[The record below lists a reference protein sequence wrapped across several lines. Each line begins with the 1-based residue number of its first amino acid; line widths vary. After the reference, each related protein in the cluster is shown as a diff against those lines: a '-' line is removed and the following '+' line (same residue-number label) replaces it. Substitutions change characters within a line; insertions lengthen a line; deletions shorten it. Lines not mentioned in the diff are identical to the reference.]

1 MQIIKE
7 QNFSVIDKM
16 NMISVARDIKK
27 LDKAITITGAIIYD
41 DVDTETGEVKPV
53 GAVKT
58 TDGDIFG
65 FTSQTLISCT
75 DMIIDAFTDGVK
87 EMVIEPVTGTSNA
100 GRTFYQFKVL
110 DVKQ

>member
-7 QNFSVIDKM
+7 QNFSIIDKM

-41 DVDTETGEVKPV
+41 DVDVETGEAKPV

-87 EMVIEPVTGTSNA
+87 EMTIEPVTGTSNA
-100 GRTFYQFKVL
+100 GRTFYQFKIL

>member
-7 QNFSVIDKM
+7 ANFNMIDKM

-27 LDKAITITGAIIYD
+27 VESAFTITGAIIYD
-41 DVDTETGEVKPV
+41 DVDVETGEVKPV

-58 TDGDIFG
+58 PDGDIYG

-75 DMIIDAFTDGVK
+75 DMIIEAFGQGAK
-87 EMVIEPVTGTSNA
+87 EITIEPVTGTSNA
-100 GRTFYQFKVL
+100 GRTFYQFKVV